1 MTYSLDAILDIKN
14 AALAAHILQEFQI
27 GSDIQPAEINNLKT
41 HKRISSKVLGFTY
54 KDRKFYISN
63 DYTLDDN
70 PEAVRRVIQDVNH
83 LLKGSIVK
91 NPIPQSD
98 GAQYALGFEDVEYYL
113 WEDRP

>member
-1 MTYSLDAILDIKN
+1 MSYSLDKILAAKN
-14 AALAAHILQEFQI
+14 AELAANILEQYQI
-27 GSDIQPAEINNLKT
+27 SSNVQPAEISNLKT
-41 HKRISSKVLGFTY
+41 HKRTSSEVLGFTY